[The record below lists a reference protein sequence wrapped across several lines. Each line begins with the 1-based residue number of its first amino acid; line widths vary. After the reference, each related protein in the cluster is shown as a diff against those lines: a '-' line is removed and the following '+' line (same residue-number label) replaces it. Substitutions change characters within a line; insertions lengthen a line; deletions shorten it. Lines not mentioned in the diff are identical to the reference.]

1 MQAFLGLVNYLRHF
15 IPCLATMAAPLDEL
29 RNAKS
34 IDVDDINVW
43 TPQCQDAFLSIKDAV
58 ASAPTL
64 CKPDWREPFLVATDA
79 SAVGLGCVLFQ
90 GSREA
95 PRYICCASRS
105 LTASERNYAATKK
118 ELLAIVFSLRKLRFY
133 LAGRRFHLY
142 TDHKA
147 LSFMFTQ
154 KGLNPMLER
163 WLDELLEFDFSVE
176 HLPGVLNVLPD
187 HLSRLYSIASSEDFA
202 ARARDAALRAPAP
215 ARVAGLI
222 RLDWKSVVVDDWV
235 PCPGSA
241 LGGGGAAPDPDFEEI
256 REPRR
261 GVSVLTPQCLTGAG
275 MLVGSVAQGV
285 DKDDVPPLVEAPAS
299 AEPALDSHP
308 LLAAVDLQD
317 LASDVPPHKR
327 EALLREAHMAGHK
340 GAKATLARLLSEGHK
355 WPGMAGACQRVARE
369 CIDCQRYT
377 VQRYGFHP
385 QRAILAALP
394 MDHLAMDLFSL
405 PTSSDGYNYVLLVVD
420 VCTRFAWLYPLKTK
434 TGDAVT
440 RRLRG
445 LFYAFGKPSVVQSD
459 NGTEFAN
466 MTLTGFLRSL
476 GAEHRRTSPYH
487 PQGNGVVERLVRT
500 VKESIFAMLR
510 GDTASWPGV
519 VPEVQYFYN
528 TTVHSRHGSTPFSL
542 FFARP
547 HTPLRGEGLKAPLFY
562 PTVPQMRRRLQWMT
576 EVVFPAIESKSTAFA
591 KRMHADFMKRHR
603 IIQDDFPAGALVM
616 RQQIPRLSKAH
627 PAWEGPYIV
636 VRRTQGG
643 AYILR
648 NTLDEELSHRVPVNQ
663 LRLVSMEGNLS
674 PDSFE
679 VEKVVDHRGAAAERE
694 YLVKWR
700 NFSSAHNTWEPTA
713 HFDSLAC
720 IADYWKS
727 KVVDLSSRAKPATPQ
742 IEPNDNNKDEPAT
755 PAIAQAKKSPP
766 TTGQGRSGAPR
777 AKHPPRAASGG
788 PSEVAPP
795 RVTAPALNQGVAK
808 KTRRVHWPSP
818 SSRGAP
824 PKRGRRV

>member
-1 MQAFLGLVNYLRHF
+1 MFVAVAVPDNREAKADRLLIQVCLAPFRPLPQKIPVGAYAGRHAQVIVRRDLVRVVACQADNGADVSVIDERVLRENFPSAIVRAPRGRDPITSIAGSSSPIGEAELYVKYNGRASINSFTVVDAPGFPIMLGSPAWKALGLGITGVADPSATLTPSVDTPPEDDKDELFDTDAPPVAPVPERVTRLLAANAAIGADAVCSHPMSTVRVDVPPGQKPIYIFPRRRVDQHKTQAVTDQVAAWLADGVIERCRAASPWNSAMVVVPKKDSKGVVTGMRVCIDPRHINALTPDDQHPLPNIMEYLDDASGAAVISTLDLRTSFHQFNVLAEHRDILAFTWAGIQYRFRRGPFGLKALAGQFQRVMHSIFSDLPYVRVYIDDLAVFSADVQEHADHLAEVIRRLTASNLRLRPEKCHFFRACVDYLGHVVSRAGIRPAPSKVADLREVPPPSTGKQMQAFLGLVNYLRHF

-355 WPGMAGACQRVARE
+355 
-369 CIDCQRYT
+369 
-377 VQRYGFHP
+377 
-385 QRAILAALP
+385 
-394 MDHLAMDLFSL
+394 
-405 PTSSDGYNYVLLVVD
+405 
-420 VCTRFAWLYPLKTK
+420 
-434 TGDAVT
+434 
-440 RRLRG
+440 
-445 LFYAFGKPSVVQSD
+445 
-459 NGTEFAN
+459 
-466 MTLTGFLRSL
+466 
-476 GAEHRRTSPYH
+476 
-487 PQGNGVVERLVRT
+487 
-500 VKESIFAMLR
+500 
-510 GDTASWPGV
+510 
-519 VPEVQYFYN
+519 
-528 TTVHSRHGSTPFSL
+528 
-542 FFARP
+542 
-547 HTPLRGEGLKAPLFY
+547 
-562 PTVPQMRRRLQWMT
+562 
-576 EVVFPAIESKSTAFA
+576 
-591 KRMHADFMKRHR
+591 
-603 IIQDDFPAGALVM
+603 
-616 RQQIPRLSKAH
+616 
-627 PAWEGPYIV
+627 
-636 VRRTQGG
+636 
-643 AYILR
+643 
-648 NTLDEELSHRVPVNQ
+648 
-663 LRLVSMEGNLS
+663 
-674 PDSFE
+674 
-679 VEKVVDHRGAAAERE
+679 
-694 YLVKWR
+694 
-700 NFSSAHNTWEPTA
+700 
-713 HFDSLAC
+713 
-720 IADYWKS
+720 
-727 KVVDLSSRAKPATPQ
+727 
-742 IEPNDNNKDEPAT
+742 
-755 PAIAQAKKSPP
+755 
-766 TTGQGRSGAPR
+766 
-777 AKHPPRAASGG
+777 
-788 PSEVAPP
+788 
-795 RVTAPALNQGVAK
+795 
-808 KTRRVHWPSP
+808 
-818 SSRGAP
+818 
-824 PKRGRRV
+824 